1 MLDKPERLKLTIC
14 RSFEDLQ
21 SLKAAGIRNV
31 SVIEN
36 VEQMYVRDE
45 IDPSF
50 GMYSEILLTY
60 PVADAE
66 LRDAVA
72 MRLDDARCSW
82 VQWSDDIS
90 GPTEALNTMGPERL
104 STWLHEENKPM
115 WLDEV
120 CRLSDIPEEP
130 TQQAY
135 ETGFKMLDEHGF
147 RLVRPA
153 FMPVIGPYGS
163 GKSVLLRQMAYNL
176 YRLHGWRTLLTAFEE
191 KVRPRYERD
200 LRRLFIEGESEIR
213 YGNTSPEDR
222 FTSDQIAAADAE
234 IDDAFRFLRRRRWDT
249 MTVDKMIDRIS
260 FAVRTYGVEV
270 VIIDPV
276 NEIDHLVGRG
286 QSKTD
291 YMGEFI
297 MALKQLADDYKL
309 LMIAAA
315 HPPKDGTARRSK
327 AMYTLNDGADTA
339 HYGNK
344 ADIGWC
350 VWRPDM
356 EGATYLNID
365 KCKDTEIMGVPTLA
379 KLSFD
384 PGRGNFTVT
393 RTGPGVLAELMGENE

>member
-1 MLDKPERLKLTIC
+1 
-14 RSFEDLQ
+14 
-21 SLKAAGIRNV
+21 
-31 SVIEN
+31 
-36 VEQMYVRDE
+36 
-45 IDPSF
+45 
-50 GMYSEILLTY
+50 
-60 PVADAE
+60 
-66 LRDAVA
+66 
-72 MRLDDARCSW
+72 
-82 VQWSDDIS
+82 
-90 GPTEALNTMGPERL
+90 
-104 STWLHEENKPM
+104 
-115 WLDEV
+115 
-120 CRLSDIPEEP
+120 
-130 TQQAY
+130 
-135 ETGFKMLDEHGF
+135 
-147 RLVRPA
+147 
-153 FMPVIGPYGS
+153 
-163 GKSVLLRQMAYNL
+163 
-176 YRLHGWRTLLTAFEE
+176 
-191 KVRPRYERD
+191 
-200 LRRLFIEGESEIR
+200 
-213 YGNTSPEDR
+213 
-222 FTSDQIAAADAE
+222 
-234 IDDAFRFLRRRRWDT
+234 